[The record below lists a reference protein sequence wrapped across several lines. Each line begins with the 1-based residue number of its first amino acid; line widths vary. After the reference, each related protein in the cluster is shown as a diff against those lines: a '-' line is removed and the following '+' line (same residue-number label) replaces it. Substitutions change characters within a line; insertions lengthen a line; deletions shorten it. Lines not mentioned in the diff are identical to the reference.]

1 MKSIKRSLLA
11 CAVAAVVAAPAH
23 ATNGYF
29 SHGYGI
35 KAKGMA
41 GAGVALPQD
50 AIAAATNP
58 AGMVMVGDRMD
69 IGVDWFRPIR
79 KTEIVGNGALGTDV
93 SYDASSQKNFFVPE
107 FGYNR
112 MINDTMSFGV
122 TVYGNG
128 GMNTDYTETIMLF
141 SGSPNGPKAG
151 VDLMQ
156 LFIAPTFAMKINDQH
171 SIGISLNLARQ
182 RFKARGLDAFAG
194 YSSSPNELTG
204 NGFDSS
210 NGWGVRIGWTGQ
222 ITDTLTLG
230 ATYQTRTWMGE
241 FDKYKGLFAEQGDFD
256 IPSNYAIGAAF
267 QATPEM
273 TIALDV
279 EWIKYSEIKSIANP
293 LSNLTVSGNPLG
305 ADDGPGF
312 GWEDMTVYKLGLSYD
327 YSDDLTLRAGWNY
340 GSQPIPAS
348 ETFFNLLAPGVVEHH
363 LTLGA
368 TWTLENGGE
377 LSVSYMHAFEK
388 KVNGSGSI
396 PSGAPFYGGEANL
409 KMYQDAL
416 GIAYGWNF

>member
-11 CAVAAVVAAPAH
+11 CTVAAAIAAPAH

-29 SHGYGI
+29 AHGYGI

-69 IGVDWFRPIR
+69 VGVDWFRPIR
-79 KTEIVGNGALGTDV
+79 NTEIKGNTMLGDV

-112 MINDTMSFGV
+112 MVNDTMSFGV

-128 GMNTDYTETIMLF
+128 GMNTDYTTPIGLF
-141 SGSPNGPKAG
+141 GTSNAG

-171 SIGISLNLARQ
+171 AIGISLNLARQ
-182 RFKARGLDAFAG
+182 RFKARGLENFASA
-194 YSSSPNELTG
+194 SSSPDNLTG
-204 NGFDSS
+204 NGFDST
-210 NGWGVRIGWTGQ
+210 NGWGVRVGWTGQ
-222 ITDTLTLG
+222 LTDSFTLG
-230 ATYQTRTWMGE
+230 ATYQSRTKMGK
-241 FDKYKGLFAEQGDFD
+241 FKKYQGLFAEQGGFD

-279 EWIKYSEIKSIANP
+279 EWIKYGEIKSIANP
-293 LSNLTVSGNPLG
+293 LSNMMTGAKLG
-305 ADDGPGF
+305 DDDGPGF
-312 GWEDMTVYKLGLSYD
+312 GWKDMTTYKLGLSYD
-327 YSDDLTLRAGWNY
+327 YSDSLTLRAGWNY
-340 GSQPIPAS
+340 GKQPIPTS
-348 ETFFNLLAPGVVEHH
+348 ETLFNLLAPGVVEHH

-368 TWTLENGGE
+368 TWTLANGGE
-377 LSVSYMHAFEK
+377 LSISYMHAFEK
-388 KVNGSGSI
+388 EVKGSGSI
-396 PSGAPFYGGEANL
+396 PPSFGGGEANL

>member
-58 AGMVMVGDRMD
+58 AGMVMVGNRVDV
-69 IGVDWFRPIR
+69 GADWFRPIR
-79 KTEIVGNGALGTDV
+79 NTEIKGNAMLGDV
-93 SYDASSQKNFFVPE
+93 SYDASSQKNFLVPE
-107 FGYNR
+107 FGYNH

-122 TVYGNG
+122 VVYGNG
-128 GMNTDYTETIMLF
+128 GMNTDYTTPIGLF
-141 SGSPNGPKAG
+141 SSTNNAG

-182 RFKARGLDAFAG
+182 RFKARGLQNFDNAM
-194 YSSSPNELTG
+194 YSSSPGDVTDV
-204 NGFDSS
+204 GFDSA
-210 NGWGVRIGWTGQ
+210 NGWGVRVGWTGQ
-222 ITDTLTLG
+222 VTDALTLG
-230 ATYQTRTWMGE
+230 ATYQSRTKMGE
-241 FDKYKGLFAEQGDFD
+241 FKKYKGLFAEQGGFD

-279 EWIKYSEIKSIANP
+279 EWIKYGEIKSIANP
-293 LSNLTVSGNPLG
+293 LSNLTVSGNQLG
-305 ADDGPGF
+305 ADDGAGF

-348 ETFFNLLAPGVVEHH
+348 ETLFNLLAPGVVEHH

-388 KVNGSGSI
+388 EVKGSGSI
-396 PSGAPFYGGEANL
+396 PSSFGGGEANL